1 MNGWCDESDYQVL
14 ESIRQHLLEDSEQ
27 LMSFPPMNPAFLS
40 RSGFGNGSSSSS
52 SLSSL
57 YPCLTE
63 NWGQLP
69 LKEDDSEDMVLYG
82 VLNDA
87 VSAGWVPSLSS
98 LPSSPESTET
108 VTRPPFIMSVKPE
121 PLDYPVLK
129 VESAAPVA
137 ARTQAAAQEKGKHYR
152 GVRRR
157 PWGKFAAEIRD
168 PAKNG
173 ARVWLGTFE
182 TAEDAAMAYDRAA
195 FRMRG
200 SRALLNFPLRIG
212 SASQAPTPVASKR
225 ASPEPQSSGSPKRRR
240 KAVEPAR
247 PAQTDMGFSNRPEM
261 FPVGSLPCGEQL
273 LVS

>member
-1 MNGWCDESDYQVL
+1 MEMYGMCDESDYQLL

-27 LMSFPPMNPAFLS
+27 LMSFPPRNPAFL
-40 RSGFGNGSSSSS
+40 RSSSFGNG
-52 SLSSL
+52 SSL

-63 NWGQLP
+63 NWGELP

-82 VLNDA
+82 VLHDA
-87 VSAGWVPSLSS
+87 VRSGWVPS
-98 LPSSPESTET
+98 LPSSPESPEM
-108 VTRPPFIMSVKPE
+108 VHQAAVSVKQE
-121 PLDYPVLK
+121 PVDSPVIK
-129 VESAAPVA
+129 MEAAA
-137 ARTQAAAQEKGKHYR
+137 AEAAVMERQQAPAQEKGKHYR

-195 FRMRG
+195 YRMRG
-200 SRALLNFPLRIG
+200 SRALLNFPLRICSMG
-212 SASQAPTPVASKR
+212 QATTPVTSKR
-225 ASPEPQSSGSPKRRR
+225 ASPEPQSSNSPKRRKR
-240 KAVEPAR
+240 GAEAAR
-247 PAQTDMGFSNRPEM
+247 PVQNEMGFSNRPEM

-273 LVS
+273 LVN